1 MTNRK
6 KLTTERK
13 KDPAYISTG
22 FTSWKKA
29 PECFKEHKQ
38 RKCHTATLI
47 YETYAPKMCN
57 LVEMH
62 ITEIAKK
69 TAQECQCLKIRLQY
83 LQCLKRSGLSIGEND
98 DGNDNFTQLLLLC
111 GKDQPFATE
120 RVTSSVP
127 GIKKYNNSFSG

>member
-1 MTNRK
+1 MH
-6 KLTTERK
+6 L
-13 KDPAYISTG
+13 
-22 FTSWKKA
+22 
-29 PECFKEHKQ
+29 
-38 RKCHTATLI
+38 KCAD
-47 YETYAPKMCN
+47 

-83 LQCLKRSGLSIGEND
+83 LQCLKRSRLSIGEND
-98 DGNDNFTQLLLLC
+98 DSNDNFTQLLLLC

-120 RVTSSVP
+120 RVTSSIP

>member
-47 YETYAPKMCN
+47 YETYAPKMC
-57 LVEMH
+57 
-62 ITEIAKK
+62 
-69 TAQECQCLKIRLQY
+69 
-83 LQCLKRSGLSIGEND
+83 RSCRNEH
-98 DGNDNFTQLLLLC
+98 
-111 GKDQPFATE
+111 
-120 RVTSSVP
+120 
-127 GIKKYNNSFSG
+127 Y

>member
-62 ITEIAKK
+62 ITEIAEKEK
-69 TAQECQCLKIRLQY
+69 DCTRMSVLKNQTAI
-83 LQCLKRSGLSIGEND
+83 
-98 DGNDNFTQLLLLC
+98 
-111 GKDQPFATE
+111 
-120 RVTSSVP
+120 SSVLET
-127 GIKKYNNSFSG
+127 IRIINWRK